1 MSAARS
7 LVSTSMKQ
15 SIHEIQM
22 QQHRIDNQIK
32 LDNQRCHIA
41 RILVTMARD
50 EKAAEEKAAEEKAA
64 GKAAGKVAGGAAQAA
79 EKAAGKAAGKVVG
92 GAARA
97 AEKAA
102 GKGAAGAAQRKPALR
117 KVMRRSLSMAR
128 QMPSGPI
135 FRPKD
140 SGTKR
145 RSSDDEFKLKGEPPW
160 LARKNYDDWCFTQTA
175 RLGALKLWSERN
187 RRWRKMA

>member
-1 MSAARS
+1 
-7 LVSTSMKQ
+7 
-15 SIHEIQM
+15 M
-22 QQHRIDNQIK
+22 QQHRIENQIK
-32 LDNQRCHIA
+32 VDNQRSHIN

-50 EKAAEEKAAEEKAA
+50 EKAAEEKAAKEKAA
-64 GKAAGKVAGGAAQAA
+64 GKAAGKVVGGAAQAA
-79 EKAAGKAAGKVVG
+79 EKAAGEAAGKVVG

-102 GKGAAGAAQRKPALR
+102 GTGADGAAPRKSALR
-117 KVMRRSLSMAR
+117 KVTRRSLSMAR

-145 RSSDDEFKLKGEPPW
+145 RSSDDEFELKGEPPW
-160 LARKNYDDWCFTQTA
+160 LAEFDHKEWCFIQKS
-175 RLGALKLWSERN
+175 RLRALNCGASGTDGGEKW
-187 RRWRKMA
+187 WRSKFYRV